1 MGRVES
7 DLDRAYTSNHL
18 LVIHTESPSDLTIF
32 RLNSPQLI
40 FHVKKK
46 WQKQGEQ
53 KFPHQIAKFHMILFP
68 LIKRVY

>member
-7 DLDRAYTSNHL
+7 DLDRAYTSSSNHL

-40 FHVKKK
+40 FHIKKMAETGLEK
-46 WQKQGEQ
+46 NSPIRLPG
-53 KFPHQIAKFHMILFP
+53 FT
-68 LIKRVY
+68 